1 MLRGRESNHGLGDY
15 EPPVRPYT
23 TPYFKVLD
31 SYYIKYLILSEA
43 KCYNESMKD
52 FMLSVIVPVYNEE
65 KNIIPLLKRL
75 IPSVK
80 KYQYE
85 IIFINDGSF
94 DKTDDVIKKQIEKNK
109 NIKLISFNRNFGHQM
124 ALSAGYKNAKGDAV
138 ISLDADLQDPPEII
152 SQMMEK
158 WEKGAKIVYAKREKR
173 EVDGFFKKQTAQ
185 IFYKF
190 INFLSDTPIPS
201 DVGDFR
207 LLDKEIINLLNN
219 LSEQSRFLRG
229 LVAWGNYPTEY
240 VLFEREKRYAGETH
254 YGFLKMLNFALEGIT
269 SFSTKPLRIA
279 TYFGFLS
286 GVLGFI
292 GIIFFQ
298 GLFTA
303 IMFLG
308 GIQLITIGIIGEY
321 IGKIYKEIQRRP
333 MYLIKERVNI

>member
-1 MLRGRESNHGLGDY
+1 MNNFL
-15 EPPVRPYT
+15 
-23 TPYFKVLD
+23 
-31 SYYIKYLILSEA
+31 LSI
-43 KCYNESMKD
+43 
-52 FMLSVIVPVYNEE
+52 VVPVYNEE
-65 KNIIPLLKRL
+65 NNITPLLKRL

-85 IIFINDGSF
+85 IIFVNDGSS
-94 DKTDDVIKKQIEKNK
+94 DKTDEVIKKQIEKNK
-109 NIKLISFNRNFGHQM
+109 NIRLISFNRNFGHQM
-124 ALSAGYKNAKGDAV
+124 ALSAGYKNAKGYAV

-152 SQMMEK
+152 PQMIEK
-158 WEKGAKIVYAKREKR
+158 WGKGAKIVYAKREKR

-190 INFLSDTPIPS
+190 INFLSDTPIPN

-240 VLFEREKRYAGETH
+240 VFFEREKRHAGETH
-254 YGFLKMLNFALEGIT
+254 YGFLKMMNFALEGIT

-286 GVLGFI
+286 GILGFI
-292 GIIFFQ
+292 GIIYKLIEKIIFPQQFTVGWA